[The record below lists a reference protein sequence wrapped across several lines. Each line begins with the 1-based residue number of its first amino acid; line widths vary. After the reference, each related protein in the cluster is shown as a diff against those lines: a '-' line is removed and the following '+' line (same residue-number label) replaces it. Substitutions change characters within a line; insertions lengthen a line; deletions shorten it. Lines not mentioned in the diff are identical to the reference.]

1 MGLIEI
7 EEDEMYP
14 LTDEAAAEICSIV
27 KSNIPYTPR
36 TWFTKEDIARH
47 CNLHVPDQFKN
58 QYLDLLFKYQEAISI
73 DKYDLGLAKNYKH
86 KLYLKNNDPVYRKQF
101 KIPEAHHN
109 FMEQTLEELL
119 KLGVQLTNFL
129 RAQETNPRTQ
139 NRARLSGTQPEL
151 PHQQI
156 LNERNHR
163 MHQWHRTIKLQ
174 HLFNARPHFWILAD
188 ETRRK
193 IPTTNGLHH
202 SRKRTISMGHF
213 TNGTTG
219 LPSLFSTINGRS
231 ASKPPKCVRL
241 HWRSAHPLPHPW
253 MTPPNTGAGAWQTK
267 TEPLKNKP
275 GKMHLWEQRS
285 FIPGIFLNAGRNQAR
300 QEPTE
305 GHRDRSSTHRCQIN
319 QILRRIMH
327 LLPDTHQGF
336 GDHRSALIQ
345 TNKERFWI
353 QRRTSTRRRHESF
366 CLTPETTHIWAS
378 HGLSTPGSPEYALI
392 TDAATGTADTPGGLR
407 PILTQVNKNG
417 RFYAISFASRQLK
430 NHKKNYSPFLL
441 EAAAAVWGMD
451 HFNEYLKGKK
461 FIL

>member
-163 MHQWHRTIKLQ
+163 MHQ
-174 HLFNARPHFWILAD
+174 
-188 ETRRK
+188 
-193 IPTTNGLHH
+193 
-202 SRKRTISMGHF
+202 
-213 TNGTTG
+213 
-219 LPSLFSTINGRS
+219 
-231 ASKPPKCVRL
+231 
-241 HWRSAHPLPHPW
+241 
-253 MTPPNTGAGAWQTK
+253 
-267 TEPLKNKP
+267 
-275 GKMHLWEQRS
+275 
-285 FIPGIFLNAGRNQAR
+285 
-300 QEPTE
+300 
-305 GHRDRSSTHRCQIN
+305 
-319 QILRRIMH
+319 
-327 LLPDTHQGF
+327 
-336 GDHRSALIQ
+336 
-345 TNKERFWI
+345 
-353 QRRTSTRRRHESF
+353 
-366 CLTPETTHIWAS
+366 
-378 HGLSTPGSPEYALI
+378 
-392 TDAATGTADTPGGLR
+392 
-407 PILTQVNKNG
+407 
-417 RFYAISFASRQLK
+417 
-430 NHKKNYSPFLL
+430 
-441 EAAAAVWGMD
+441 
-451 HFNEYLKGKK
+451 
-461 FIL
+461 